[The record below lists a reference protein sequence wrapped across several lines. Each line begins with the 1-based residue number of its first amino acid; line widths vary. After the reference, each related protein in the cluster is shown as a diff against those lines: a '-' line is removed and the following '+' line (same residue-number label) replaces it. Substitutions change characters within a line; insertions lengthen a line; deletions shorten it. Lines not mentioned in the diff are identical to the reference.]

1 MVYEVFMYNVPK
13 VSDDGQKAIP
23 VPKSETRELEDL
35 EAASQLAAE
44 RKDEFDRVV
53 VMSRD
58 GETQKMV
65 ERYVDGQRD
74 ERDKAA

>member
-1 MVYEVFMYNVPK
+1 MPYEVFMFNVPK

-23 VPKSETRELEDL
+23 VAKSETRELEDL
-35 EAASQLAAE
+35 EAAKQLAAE

-53 VMSRD
+53 VISRD

-65 ERYVDGQRD
+65 ERYIDGQRE
-74 ERDKAA
+74 EREQAA